1 VGVSLPWAI
10 NDNCYFFY
18 FACWIR
24 INKCLLMVV
33 YCRLFKSIKRK
44 KWTELMHFYPI
55 CDLIYLLKSNR
66 ACFSHSV
73 TFVVHL
79 HVQSC
84 VRINLFFWQKQKKT
98 KQKTSAKAQEFLCQ
112 EFLYRQVF
120 KFTFVYENPL
130 TNLKW
135 FIYFFFIVY
144 FSN

>member
-1 VGVSLPWAI
+1 MGVSLPWAI

-84 VRINLFFWQKQKKT
+84 VRINLFFWQKKTKT
-98 KQKTSAKAQEFLCQ
+98 KQKTSAKAQEFFYVKNSYIDK
-112 EFLYRQVF
+112 FLNSRLYMKIRL
-120 KFTFVYENPL
+120 L
-130 TNLKW
+130 T
-135 FIYFFFIVY
+135 
-144 FSN
+144 